1 MTTRTY
7 AQRCAAIRLD
17 LVDVRRGL
25 FTAEQARQ
33 IEAWR
38 AENNA
43 AITATAGSA
52 ATAGKEKE

>member
-1 MTTRTY
+1 MTPY
-7 AQRCAAIRLD
+7 ARRNAVLRLH
-17 LVDVRRGL
+17 LVDVRRGV

-43 AITATAGSA
+43 AIAATAGSA
-52 ATAGKEKE
+52 ATAGKDGKNE